1 MIKGGIIVEKMDRF
15 IDDEGRI
22 KIWPKKKEVKIEILK
37 YLATKFKYDY
47 LYNEKEVNDIIKK
60 WHTFEDYFLLRRS
73 LIDYK
78 FLCRKKDGS
87 EYWRNSEETHE

>member
-1 MIKGGIIVEKMDRF
+1 MEKIDRF
-15 IDDEGRI
+15 IDIEGRI
-22 KIWPKKKEVKIEILK
+22 KIWPKKKELKIEVLK

-47 LYNEKEVNDIIKK
+47 SYSEKEVNNIIIN
-60 WHTFEDYFLLRRS
+60 WHTFEDYFLLRRG

-87 EYWRNSEETHE
+87 EYWRNKEEIHEQQ